1 MAAWRERLVPIAAS
15 VGAVAAVTLAIYP
28 LKLFTPVLSL
38 GALYV
43 LAVLPVAVLW
53 GLAYAVPVSV
63 ASMVAFNFFH
73 LPPLH
78 TFQLREAE
86 NWFALGVYLV
96 TAIVVSGLADRA
108 RRRAVAAREAEVL
121 RASDAVKTTI
131 LRAVGHDFRSPL
143 TTISTAAAVLQDD
156 ALSQDDRAQLAA
168 AIADEAARLKRMVE
182 NLLDLSRLG
191 AGAVQPARA
200 LWPLDALVLEAL
212 ADVQETERVVVSLP
226 DEVPIASVDAAQV
239 QRALVNVLENALKF
253 APGTSV
259 EVTLG
264 ASGDL
269 AIIRVRD
276 HGPGLGDAPPEHL
289 FEAFEHGSGS
299 HAGTGLG
306 LAIARGFTEANGGRI
321 WAENAPGGGAVFA
334 VALPLGGVAERA
346 PA

>member
-1 MAAWRERLVPIAAS
+1 MAARQHRLVPIAAS
-15 VGAVAAVTLAIYP
+15 AGAVAAVTVAIYP
-28 LKLFTPVLSL
+28 LKLFAPTLSL

-43 LAVLPVAVLW
+43 LAVLPIAVLW

-78 TFQLREAE
+78 TFELREAE

-143 TTISTAAAVLQDD
+143 TTISTAAAVLQDENL
-156 ALSQDDRAQLAA
+156 AQEDRVQLAM
-168 AIADEAARLKRMVE
+168 AIADESARLKRVVE
-182 NLLDLSRLG
+182 NLLDLSRLE
-191 AGAVQPARA
+191 AGAAQPARE

-212 ADVQETERVVVSLP
+212 ADVRETDRVVVSLP
-226 DEVPIASVDAAQV
+226 DEVPVASVDPAQI
-239 QRALVNVLENALKF
+239 QRVLVNVLENALKF
-253 APGTSV
+253 SPGTTV
-259 EVTLG
+259 DVTLATQG
-264 ASGDL
+264 EE

-289 FEAFEHGSGS
+289 FEAFEHGTGS

-306 LAIARGFTEANGGRI
+306 LAIARGFAQANGGRI
-321 WAENAPGGGAVFA
+321 WAENASGGGAVFA

-346 PA
+346 HA